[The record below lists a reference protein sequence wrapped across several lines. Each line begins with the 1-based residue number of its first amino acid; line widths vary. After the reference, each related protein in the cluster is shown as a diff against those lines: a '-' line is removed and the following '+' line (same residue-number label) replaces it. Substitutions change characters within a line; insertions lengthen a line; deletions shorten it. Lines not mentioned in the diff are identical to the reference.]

1 MRIVLEKVVEKI
13 VVIFVVKFV
22 QGEQVTD
29 VKEKCYNIVT
39 FILDIGHCH
48 MFSWKVNLFCL
59 QL

>member
-1 MRIVLEKVVEKI
+1 MRIVVEKVAEKI
-13 VVIFVVKFV
+13 VIFLVKFV

-29 VKEKCYNIVT
+29 VKEKCYNNVT
-39 FILDIGHCH
+39 FILDIGHCY